1 MKTVKKI
8 TLVVLML
15 VSTLSYAEKSNS
27 NFIASITVVEFAN
40 AKKGQQL
47 LVKDEFGITLHSE
60 TVSKTGKL
68 TKIFD
73 LRQLKNGK
81 YTIELD
87 KDFEI
92 KIKTFEV
99 KNNIVTFLTEKEFT
113 EFKPVIRREQNK
125 LLISQMSL
133 DLNPLNVELY
143 YGDDLI
149 YSETIKD
156 EKSIKRVYELSKHK
170 TGEYHTVIT
179 SEDRTYINYFNL

>member
-8 TLVVLML
+8 ALVALML
-15 VSTLSYAEKSNS
+15 VSTLSYAGKSNS
-27 NFIASITVVEFAN
+27 SYNARITVVEFAN

-47 LVKDEFGITLHSE
+47 IVKDEFGLTLHSE

-73 LRQLKNGK
+73 LKQLTNGI
-81 YTIELD
+81 YTVELE

-92 KIKTFEV
+92 KIKPFII
-99 KNNIVTFLTEKEFT
+99 KNNTVTFLTHEEIT
-113 EFKPVIRREQNK
+113 EFKPVVRRKENT
-125 LLISQMSL
+125 LFLSQLSFG
-133 DLNPLNVELY
+133 LNPVNVEIF

-156 EKSIKRVYELSKHK
+156 EKSIKRVYELSKFK
-170 TGEYHTVIT
+170 TGEYRTIIT
-179 SEDRTYINYFNL
+179 ADDRTYINDFKL